1 MAYVRNSLVEH
12 RLTNSISNDSD
23 TKVCHDYNDEFQKKP
38 GGHKSQ
44 KQLVIFTFNISF
56 LSPFLR
62 YMVLAFGMFF
72 FMCLYGYFQELV
84 VYGWFDRKLSLF
96 CTFLHF
102 LGCSF
107 FAQLQY
113 HYTGRSSSASTS
125 MLKNESGTK
134 SHSLPGLSP
143 SSHISAKIHSLSST
157 LIVSNM
163 SMSNDKSMRGK
174 LLSIISILKNI
185 IMRFQVRQLY
195 FCIARLLFFLRRIL
209 EFSAL
214 MFYFLSTRDSML
226 SLKFP
231 CCTLQCCDTYLT
243 M

>member
-12 RLTNSISNDSD
+12 RLTNSLSNDSD
-23 TKVCHDYNDEFQKKP
+23 TKVCHDYNDEVQKKP

-134 SHSLPGLSP
+134 SHSLPGLAP

-163 SMSNDKSMRGK
+163 SMSNDKSLRGK
-174 LLSIISILKNI
+174 LLSIISLSKNI
-185 IMRFQVRQLY
+185 IIRFQVRQLHLGSLT
-195 FCIARLLFFLRRIL
+195 FILFTSHFG
-209 EFSAL
+209 
-214 MFYFLSTRDSML
+214 MFYFDVLFLSPRNIML
-226 SLKFP
+226 YS
-231 CCTLQCCDTYLT
+231 
-243 M
+243 